1 MTCRLTLDR
10 NELATLR
17 VVVMAAIVRHET
29 RMAEM
34 CPTKF
39 PAYTVLQEELTE
51 LGALRDKVFDAKP
64 RRRER
69 AA

>member
-1 MTCRLTLDR
+1 MTYRLTLDA
-10 NELATLR
+10 NELLTLR
-17 VVVMAAIVRHET
+17 VVVMTAVVRHET

-39 PAYTVLQEELTE
+39 PAYAVLQEELTD
-51 LGALRDKVFDAKP
+51 LQALRDKVFEAKP

-69 AA
+69 AK